1 MKPATTDGLKA
12 LSCWANRGELRP
24 LRRKNHEALRRMLKK
39 PLKVRKPT
47 AQVKRSPARD
57 QGPKPKSKSK
67 IKR

>member
-1 MKPATTDGLKA
+1 MAKSRD
-12 LSCWANRGELRP
+12 
-24 LRRKNHEALRRMLKK
+24 EALRRMLKK